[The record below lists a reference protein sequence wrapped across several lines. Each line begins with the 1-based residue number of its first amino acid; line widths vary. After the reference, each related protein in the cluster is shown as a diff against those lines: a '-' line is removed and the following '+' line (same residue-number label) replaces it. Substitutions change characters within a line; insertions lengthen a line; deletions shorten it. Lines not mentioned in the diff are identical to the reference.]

1 MKAQNN
7 IPPGYLPS
15 HRSIIPGREN
25 SPTLFRIC
33 AFLLLF
39 AVISCSAPCGA
50 EVISPMTPPGMNLSI
65 DPGDDFFRY
74 TNYYWIADNS
84 VPAGKRFYTA
94 FEEVADLVDG
104 RVKRLARD
112 AAKDYDAEDGSPRQ
126 LIGSFYR
133 AAMNDLSNERVGL
146 SPLDDEFAMIDGI
159 SDRSELRIAASN
171 LTAHGLDPF
180 FVLYIDENPENRG
193 ELIATISEGDITLR
207 HPVFYELEFE
217 VTTRAQDEMRDYVI
231 TSLKDIGV
239 DTSDAEQKADAIF
252 RIERRLARS
261 QVPWTATNNTTTN
274 LTEGVYSVTEL
285 NSLFPGINWT
295 HLFDISGRPDL
306 EDVYITNPRYV
317 QEVGKVLSTEPVE
330 DLKTY
335 LTWRLL
341 QFAAPFSTPAMQERY
356 YRFYDV
362 DLANRELTPQ
372 EDRVLSIM
380 NLYLG
385 NPIAHLYVERYFSEE
400 AKVVATEIIRTIRE
414 VMHDRI
420 EELSW
425 MEDETKEIA
434 LLKLDLLK
442 EQAGYPDEWGQ
453 YKNLTISDHSYLE
466 NMLELTDYFTNGSLQ
481 LSGEPSNPDVW
492 YTSPH
497 GVAAH
502 YDLVHNR
509 IITPAGFLNPPF
521 FDPNADDAWNYGSFG
536 WVYGHEMIHMIDI
549 GGQQYH
555 PNGKK
560 ENWWTDADANNYF
573 RAAWP
578 MIYQINSTEVLPNLT
593 LNGTQMLI
601 ETSAD
606 LGGLRLAYDAYVR
619 TRQDPEMLDV
629 PGYDGFTDRQRF
641 FIAFAQAQRGNV
653 TEEELRSLTIS
664 EDHPWNE
671 FRVNTIPFHF
681 DEFYQAFPV
690 INPNNTLYLYE
701 DERSRLW

>member
-1 MKAQNN
+1 MSEQNN
-7 IPPGYLPS
+7 RPSGYLLNII
-15 HRSIIPGREN
+15 RSAPGRAM
-25 SPTLFRIC
+25 SPALLRIC
-33 AFLLLF
+33 AIFLFF
-39 AVISCSAPCGA
+39 AIISGFSPCGA
-50 EVISPMTPPGMNLSI
+50 EVVSPMTPPGMNISI
-65 DPGDDFFRY
+65 DPGDDFFRH
-74 TNYYWIADNS
+74 TNYYWIQDNP
-84 VPAGKRFYTA
+84 VPSGKRFFTA
-94 FEEVADLVDG
+94 FEEVADLVDD

-112 AAKDYDAEDGSPRQ
+112 AAKDYDAEEGSPRQ

-146 SPLDDEFAMIDGI
+146 SPLDDEFAMIDRL

-207 HPVFYELEFE
+207 HSVFYELDFDITSR
-217 VTTRAQDEMRDYVI
+217 VQDEMRNYVI

-261 QVPWTATNNTTTN
+261 QLPWTGTGNLTNNTSPA
-274 LTEGVYSVTEL
+274 LQEGVYSVTEL
-285 NSLFPGINWT
+285 NTLFPGSNWNY
-295 HLFDISGRPDL
+295 LFETAGRPDL
-306 EDVYITNPRYV
+306 ADVYITNPQYV
-317 QEVGKVLSTEPVE
+317 QEVGKILTTEPVE

-420 EELSW
+420 EELPW
-425 MEDETKEIA
+425 MEDETRDIA

-453 YKNLTISDHSYLE
+453 YQNLTITDNSYLE

-555 PNGKK
+555 PSGKK

-578 MIYQINSTEVLPNLT
+578 LISQINSTEVLPNLT

-606 LGGLRLAYDAYVR
+606 IGGLRLAYDAYVR
-619 TRQDPEMLDV
+619 TRQDPDMLDV
-629 PGYDGFTDRQRF
+629 PG
-641 FIAFAQAQRGNV
+641 
-653 TEEELRSLTIS
+653 
-664 EDHPWNE
+664 
-671 FRVNTIPFHF
+671 
-681 DEFYQAFPV
+681 
-690 INPNNTLYLYE
+690 
-701 DERSRLW
+701 